1 MYIGPVSQSVGW
13 TIWKVRSIGPYLE
26 ASLVRGSLQSDSETS
41 GSPSQLMLGP
51 GHPAFT
57 RDGAKDD
64 RRNGFSEFWDNEDE
78 VWEINCC
85 LLLRTN
91 GGLGL

>member
-13 TIWKVRSIGPYLE
+13 TIWKVRSIGSYLE

-57 RDGAKDD
+57 SQIQK
-64 RRNGFSEFWDNEDE
+64 EFWDNEDE
-78 VWEINCC
+78 VNWM
-85 LLLRTN
+85 LLPRTN
-91 GGLGL
+91 DA